1 MIGTSVQGRSVW
13 LPVACATLVSV
24 GIMSIGPRAAMTPL
38 DTVLVVAGDRA
49 PADHAAFMP
58 VEVMPVEVVPASKPI
73 TTIDAAMPEVAAMQ
87 SIATGQPR
95 DARAT
100 SDEAQLRTAFG
111 GAGDITVACTVT
123 LCQVQGT
130 MPAMRPTIETMLSPA
145 LIERVEGLGYSPGP
159 GSVAQT
165 PRGRSFVLFLNRET

>member
-49 PADHAAFMP
+49 PADHAA
-58 VEVMPVEVVPASKPI
+58 VVPVEVVPASKPI
-73 TTIDAAMPEVAAMQ
+73 TTIDAATLEVAAMQ

-130 MPAMRPTIETMLSPA
+130 MPAMRPTIGTMLSPA